1 MYFTTFNHD
10 DILYN
15 DTNNTNDE
23 CLICWE
29 PSTTNNNIIKM
40 QSLISTSL
48 ISTSCRCNGLFHY
61 NCLFK
66 WIKQTNTCPICHTI
80 IELTLDKHLKL
91 HYNHK
96 SQLFRNINYTIYIF
110 IKVFKYFLLLWSM
123 NMIYNIIFHI
133 QYSIEQKLP
142 L

>member
-80 IELTLDKHLKL
+80 IEITLDKHLKL
-91 HYNHK
+91 HYNNK
-96 SQLFRNINYTIYIF
+96 SQLFQNINYITYIL

-133 QYSIEQKLP
+133 QNFIEKNV
-142 L
+142 